1 MTDRLFI
8 RDRKRP
14 ANPSAAEYL
23 RKEIARLTAEEPQPP
38 PEMVAYRRARN
49 AWAKEI
55 ERLRG
60 NLRDAMHKRYEVCH
74 DLGWA
79 TQIIGESDTR
89 KEAEQIKRRAAHSPS
104 PC

>member
-1 MTDRLFI
+1 VTDRLFI

-38 PEMVAYRRARN
+38 PEVVAYRRAHNEWR
-49 AWAKEI
+49 KEI
-55 ERLRG
+55 DRLRG
-60 NLRDAMHKRYEVCH
+60 NLRDTTTKRYEVCR

-79 TQIIGESDTR
+79 TEIIGSADTR
-89 KEAEQIKRRAAHSPS
+89 NEAYLIKRQTR
-104 PC
+104 